1 MVLRRLNRD
10 KRVTRR
16 KFLSGGAQALAVGG
30 AAALNVELQTRA
42 FSKQPAAG
50 EDYYRKLGVTPF
62 INAAGT
68 YTVLL
73 LFHELQSAKAFR
85 NMETVA
91 HRRPPGNVVATGGR
105 SLTTKEIDSQ
115 SVAGGCRATVDC
127 SIGNSHRPIP
137 HVGSLIDPR

>member
-1 MVLRRLNRD
+1 VI
-10 KRVTRR
+10 RR
-16 KFLSGGAQALAVGG
+16 KLSSRGAQAFALGG

-50 EDYYRKLGVTPF
+50 EDYYQKLGVTPF
-62 INAAGT
+62 LHAAGT

-91 HRRPPGNVVATGGR
+91 HRRSPGNVVPTGGR
-105 SLTTKEIDSQ
+105 PLTMKEIDSQ
-115 SVAGGCRATVDC
+115 SVAGGRRATVDG
-127 SIGNSHRPIP
+127 SIRNSHRSMP
-137 HVGSLIDPR
+137 HVGFGVRVSSS